1 MFMFY
6 VDETGN
12 RSPIKPGAAA
22 VGEQWLYVLTAVSL
36 YEHRWHGFEKTINRA
51 KDELIHRI
59 HERGGAS
66 LELAD
71 CEVKSNWVRIA
82 EERKTH
88 RFLSELRPGEL
99 TGLIQQYYDQLSHH
113 RMHIL
118 SVLVDKRCLSSNT
131 SQIELHKLSWELLLK
146 RVENLMQAKYSKH
159 QALIVVDDTSKQA
172 NRSLAMQHAK
182 LLDKGTHDGQWL
194 KHICEM
200 PMFVRSEL
208 SNGVQLADLCS
219 YNIYRAFRES
229 DLEYPFFKQIESH
242 IWSRLNPVKYP
253 FYGLFIHPPTS
264 ALCDLVESWET
275 RAENRPA
282 PAVDTTEAGED

>member
-22 VGEQWLYVLTAVSL
+22 VDEQWLYVLTAVSL
-36 YEHRWHGFEKTINRA
+36 YEHHWHGFEKTLNRA
-51 KDELIHRI
+51 KGELIHRI
-59 HERGGAS
+59 QERGGAS

-82 EERKTH
+82 GERQK
-88 RFLSELRPGEL
+88 RPFLSGLMPDEL

-113 RMHIL
+113 CMHIL
-118 SVLVDKRCLSSNT
+118 SVLVDKRCLSSST

-146 RVENLMQAKYSKH
+146 RIENLMQANYPKH

-219 YNIYRAFRES
+219 YNIYRAFRDN
-229 DLEYPFFKQIESH
+229 DLKYPFFNRIESQ
-242 IWSRLNPVKYP
+242 IWSRRNPVKYP
-253 FYGLFIHPPTS
+253 FYGLLTHPATS

-275 RAENRPA
+275 RTIKRPA
-282 PAVDTTEAGED
+282 PADSTEAGED